1 MLNENDK
8 EHIKLL
14 YDKFSKIN
22 QYVRT
27 SIENIDMETIEN
39 IFSTKNQLIKQIV
52 SFEKIYH
59 KEIKED
65 KELLALKLDLIEK
78 EKENIVL
85 LEELKEK
92 LTQEFSKAGKMK
104 KIYSA
109 YEPSLNEIHSTF
121 EINNEE

>member
-1 MLNENDK
+1 MLSENDK

-14 YDKFSKIN
+14 YDKFLKIN
-22 QYVRT
+22 QYIRT
-27 SIENIDMETIEN
+27 SIANIDMETIEN
-39 IFSTKNQLIKQIV
+39 IFNTKNQLIKQIV

-65 KELLALKLDLIEK
+65 EELLALKLDLIEK

-85 LEELKEK
+85 MEELKEK

-109 YEPSLNEIHSTF
+109 YEPSLNEVRSTF
-121 EINNEE
+121 EVNNED

>member
-1 MLNENDK
+1 MLSENDK

-14 YDKFSKIN
+14 YDKFLKIN
-22 QYVRT
+22 QYIRT

-39 IFSTKNQLIKQIV
+39 IFNTKNQLIKQIV

-85 LEELKEK
+85 MEELKEK

-109 YEPSLNEIHSTF
+109 YEPSLNEVRSTF
-121 EINNEE
+121 EVNNED